1 MNSAPQRK
9 HENGV
14 FDTSIL
20 MLNPDTILFLQ
31 HSTDS

>member
-20 MLNPDTILFLQ
+20 MLNPDTLSVPTAQ
-31 HSTDS
+31 H